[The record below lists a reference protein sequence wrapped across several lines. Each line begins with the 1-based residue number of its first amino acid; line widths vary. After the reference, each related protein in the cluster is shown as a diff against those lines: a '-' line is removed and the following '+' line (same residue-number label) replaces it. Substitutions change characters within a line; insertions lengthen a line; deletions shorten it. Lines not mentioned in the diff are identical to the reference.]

1 MIRRFR
7 APLVVAVAAVA
18 IAGCSTQTEPPG
30 GTPVALDPPA
40 SAVPAAQT
48 QSTRPDPRF
57 LAEDLPMLPFG
68 VDRAVRPA
76 AIVRATYEFAARHP
90 EVLDYVPCFCGCE
103 RGGHKGNHDCFV
115 SGRDASGKV
124 TSWEAHALGCEVCI
138 DVARDAMQMHNGGA
152 SVSQI
157 RQAIDAKYSR
167 PGGLTTPTPM
177 PPKGGNLH

>member
-1 MIRRFR
+1 MIRRLS
-7 APLVVAVAAVA
+7 APIAVVVAVAAV
-18 IAGCSTQTEPPG
+18 AGCSTQTEPPS
-30 GTPVALDPPA
+30 GTPVAVSSSDSP
-40 SAVPAAQT
+40 VPAART
-48 QSTRPDPRF
+48 QAARPDPRF
-57 LAEDLPMLPFG
+57 LADDLPMLPFG
-68 VDRAVRPA
+68 VDRAVRPVEL
-76 AIVRATYEFAARHP
+76 VRATYEFAARHP

-124 TSWEAHALGCEVCI
+124 TGWEAHALGCEVCL

-167 PGGLTTPTPM
+167 PGGLSTPTPM
-177 PPKGGNLH
+177 PPKGGHQH